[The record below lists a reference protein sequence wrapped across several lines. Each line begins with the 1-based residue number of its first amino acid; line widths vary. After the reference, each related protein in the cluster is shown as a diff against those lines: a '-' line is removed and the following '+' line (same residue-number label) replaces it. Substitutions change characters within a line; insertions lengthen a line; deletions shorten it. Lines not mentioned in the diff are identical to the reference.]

1 MNYILD
7 SKPLFLLTAI
17 LFLSVTVSCNAQRA
31 ENDKQKSKTEMNSQ
45 TTIKIKMSVNG
56 MSCMGCVA
64 NVKKTIQE
72 LEGVQEVKVSLEAKE
87 AIVTFVNAKIEP
99 EQIQEAVN
107 KKGFKAGK
115 PEMEKVQ

>member
-1 MNYILD
+1 MR
-7 SKPLFLLTAI
+7 KG
-17 LFLSVTVSCNAQRA
+17 
-31 ENDKQKSKTEMNSQ
+31 QKMTKKGQKTEMNSQ
-45 TTIKIKMSVNG
+45 ITTKIKMAVNG

-72 LEGVQEVKVSLEAKE
+72 LAGVQEVTVSLEAKE

-115 PEMEKVQ
+115 PEMKKVQ